1 MPIDK
6 GEKCL
11 YYIVT
16 GHVTGNNSPALQD
29 NLIMPK
35 SGNPTIR
42 DVALRAGVSHQT
54 VSRVVNHDKS
64 VSPET
69 RKKVEDAIELLGFR
83 PNAIA
88 RYMAKG
94 STRTIACISPNLTD
108 FTFSSLIEGAEVYA
122 RSNGYFLMSASAPDA
137 GTFVKLID
145 QLVKSRRVDALLV
158 INPYADD
165 RKNFLPSDVPV
176 VLMGAR
182 PRSEGLASV
191 ALDDVQGGYIATQ
204 HLISL
209 GHKRIAVLSGPLEE
223 DCVQDRTEG
232 YQRARS
238 EAGIEINPALLYAG
252 DWSATSGQQ
261 GVDHLLRQEG
271 GFTAIFAQNDRMAV
285 GAIHQLQ
292 LKGFSIPSDI
302 SVVGFDDMPLASY
315 FNPPLTTI
323 HHDILAIGSEAARL
337 LLAAKENPS
346 SEIQHLLF
354 QPELVMRN
362 STASVNKRR

>member
-1 MPIDK
+1 
-6 GEKCL
+6 
-11 YYIVT
+11 
-16 GHVTGNNSPALQD
+16 
-29 NLIMPK
+29 MPK

-54 VSRVVNHDKS
+54 VSRVVNGDKS

-69 RKKVEDAIELLGFR
+69 RKRVEETIDLMGFR

-108 FTFSSLIEGAEVYA
+108 YTFSSLIEGAETYA
-122 RSNGYFLMSASAPDA
+122 RTKGYFLMSASAPDA
-137 GTFVKLID
+137 AAFSKLVD
-145 QLVKSRRVDALLV
+145 QLVKSRRAEALLV

-165 RKNFLPSDVPV
+165 RKNYLPSDVPV

-209 GHKRIAVLSGPLEE
+209 GHKRIALLSGPMEE
-223 DCVQDRTEG
+223 DCSQDRTDG
-232 YQRARS
+232 YKQAMS
-238 EAGIEINPALLYAG
+238 EAHIEIDPELLYAG
-252 DWSATSGQQ
+252 DWSATSGQK
-261 GVDHLLRQEG
+261 GVDHLLKIKDG
-271 GFTAIFAQNDRMAV
+271 VTAIFAQNDRMAV
-285 GAIHQLQ
+285 GALHQLQ
-292 LKGFSIPSDI
+292 LKGLSIPTDI
-302 SVVGFDDMPLASY
+302 SIVGFDDMPLASY

-323 HHDILAIGSEAARL
+323 RQDILSIGASAARL
-337 LLAAKENPS
+337 LLDVIEDPNMPKK
-346 SEIQHLLF
+346 QLLF
-354 QPELVMRN
+354 RPELMIRS
-362 STASVNKRR
+362 STSVSTKRR

>member
-1 MPIDK
+1 
-6 GEKCL
+6 
-11 YYIVT
+11 
-16 GHVTGNNSPALQD
+16 
-29 NLIMPK
+29 MPK

-54 VSRVVNHDKS
+54 VSRVVNGDKS

-69 RKKVEDAIELLGFR
+69 RKRVEETIDLMGFR

-108 FTFSSLIEGAEVYA
+108 YTFSSLIEGAETYA
-122 RSNGYFLMSASAPDA
+122 RTKGYFLMSASAPDA
-137 GTFVKLID
+137 AAFSKLVD
-145 QLVKSRRVDALLV
+145 QLVKSRRAEALLV

-165 RKNFLPSDVPV
+165 RKNFIQLDVPV

-209 GHKRIAVLSGPLEE
+209 GHQRIALLSGPMEE
-223 DCVQDRTEG
+223 DCSQDRTEG
-232 YQRARS
+232 FKRAMS
-238 EAGIEINPALLYAG
+238 EANIEIDPDLLYAG

-261 GVDHLLRQEG
+261 GVDNLLRVKD

-292 LKGFSIPSDI
+292 QKGISIPADI
-302 SVVGFDDMPLASY
+302 SIVGFDDMPLASY
-315 FNPPLTTI
+315 FTPPLSTI
-323 HHDILAIGSEAARL
+323 RQDILSIGASAAQL
-337 LLAAKENPS
+337 LLDAIEDTNS
-346 SEIQHLLF
+346 SKKQLLF
-354 QPELVMRN
+354 TPELVIR
-362 STASVNKRR
+362 SSSSIPPKRR